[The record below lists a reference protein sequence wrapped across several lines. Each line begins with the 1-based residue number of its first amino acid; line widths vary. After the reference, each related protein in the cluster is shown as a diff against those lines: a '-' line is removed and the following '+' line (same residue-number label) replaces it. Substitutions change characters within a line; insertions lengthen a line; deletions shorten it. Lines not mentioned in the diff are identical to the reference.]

1 MTSSDR
7 AQSSRADNISS
18 DAAESEDEEEHSR
31 LVSLVNLLPYHS
43 GLIIKLATLTPHNED
58 DNGIKIGSVRS
69 NSYLEY

>member
-31 LVSLVNLLPYHS
+31 LVSLGNLPTLYH
-43 GLIIKLATLTPHNED
+43 
-58 DNGIKIGSVRS
+58 
-69 NSYLEY
+69 